1 MSLPKAFIEAVN
13 NKEIRSIRI
22 MMKNSLLVDPTFKE
36 FNEMNAAISNVPDV
50 YVPHDGKEFIL
61 DRSQWDEQYISRIM
75 AQVIGNFSHERVD
88 HLKDVVRYL
97 RPAPKIVS
105 NERTNKIPPQ
115 ASARRPKSEYRNDNY
130 KSDYQRQKEIDQANG
145 NFCLQKIALGAG
157 IGAVAG
163 AALTTTVSGPIVL
176 GAVGG
181 AVVGAGVIAVA
192 TKGER

>member
-1 MSLPKAFIEAVN
+1 MALSNKFNEALREKN
-13 NKEIRSIRI
+13 YRLIKI
-22 MMKNSLLVDPTFKE
+22 MMENSMLVDSTFMD
-36 FNEMNAAISNVPDV
+36 FDEMDTVVSRIEGF
-50 YVPHDGKEFIL
+50 YEEHDGGEFVS
-61 DRSQWDEQYISRIM
+61 DKTKWDEDYLAHLTVQTTK
-75 AQVIGNFSHERVD
+75 NFSHERVD

-97 RPAPKIVS
+97 RPTPKIVS

-163 AALTTTVSGPIVL
+163 AALTATVSGPIVL

-181 AVVGAGVIAVA
+181 AVVCAGVIAVA